1 MDERIRL
8 FVYLLAGSGI
18 FAVVGAL
25 FGALARALALHHG
38 QAAGGPLGQLVADA
52 VRKVR
57 DGDLSSGAGAAIS
70 GAVEGACF
78 LAVVGCLVGAVAGY
92 QEDRLHV
99 LVYSS
104 LGVIGL
110 AGMATVFGVVAYG
123 LLWVGVRVVLGVF
136 LGGLSGALAGGWL
149 DGADGILLGTLTGAL
164 CGILLCL
171 LTLPWRRLGPGEP
184 DERLP

>member
-1 MDERIRL
+1 MDDRIGL
-8 FVYLLAGSGI
+8 FLYLLAGAGI
-18 FAVVGAL
+18 FGVVGAL

-57 DGDLSSGAGAAIS
+57 DGELSPGAGAAIS

-92 QEDRLHV
+92 QEEDRLRV

-104 LGVIGL
+104 LGIIGL
-110 AGMATVFGVVAYG
+110 AAAATVFGVVAYG

-136 LGGLSGALAGGWL
+136 LGGLGGALTGGWL

-164 CGILLCL
+164 CGTLGCL
-171 LTLPWRRLGPGEP
+171 LTMPWRRFGPGEP
-184 DERLP
+184 E